1 MKPRRDDGDDV
12 LREAQRLVEELAAMK
27 PRRDDGDDGSPNS
40 SRLTSNVTVPRE
52 T

>member
-1 MKPRRDDGDDV
+1 MTGTTLAAELNGD
-12 LREAQRLVEELAAMK
+12 RYAAAAMK